1 MIDSRSL
8 PRVLGLVAPVAA
20 LTALSFAAA
29 PQGPPSAVR
38 VDAVREEVLANR
50 RPVTGSLRAA
60 RRGEVAAREKGLV
73 VELLADEGSRVATGD
88 VLARLDATQLELD
101 LVVLRADRPPAE
113 ATVRERT
120 ADLTSSRND
129 LESVRKLVER
139 KAANPKELVD
149 AETAVAAAE
158 ARLAASEAGLA
169 VIDARIAKL
178 EQRIVDMTILAP
190 FDGTVVA
197 RMTEVGSW
205 LSEGASVVELLS
217 TEDLEVWL
225 EVPQDLYG
233 AVIAN
238 PGPIE
243 VRLGA
248 GRDAFALTDY
258 LVIPDV
264 AERGRTF
271 RLMGDATTDLPISA
285 GMSVIAM
292 VPTSEEKAMLTLH
305 RDAILYNQVGP
316 YVYSVVP
323 GGEGQPASAAP
334 TPVEVLFQTPTRAVV
349 RSAALRAGAQVV
361 VEGNERLHPM
371 APIIPHPIGG
381 APAGNGGGEPAPAK
395 GGDGAPAKNPA
406 KNPAKQAPK
415 ESSKD
420 AAGAPAKEEASQR

>member
-20 LTALSFAAA
+20 LAALTTAAPAAA
-29 PQGPPSAVR
+29 PQGPPASVL
-38 VDAVREEVLANR
+38 VDAVREEVVTNR

-73 VELLADEGSRVATGD
+73 RELLADEGHRVAAGD

-120 ADLTSSRND
+120 ANLESARND
-129 LESVRKLVER
+129 LESLRKLVER

-149 AETAVAAAE
+149 AESAVAAGE

-178 EQRIVDMTILAP
+178 EQRIADMTIVAP

-205 LSEGASVVELLS
+205 LAEGASVVELLS

-248 GRDAFALTDY
+248 GREAFALTDY
-258 LVIPDV
+258 RAIPDV

-271 RLMGDATTDLPISA
+271 RLMGDAETTLPISA
-285 GMSVIAM
+285 GMSVTAM
-292 VPTSEEKAMLTLH
+292 VPTAEEQEMLTIH
-305 RDAILYNQVGP
+305 RDAILYNQVGAF
-316 YVYSVVP
+316 VYTVVP
-323 GGEGQPASAAP
+323 GGEGRPASAAP

-349 RSAALRAGAQVV
+349 RSGTLRPGAQIV
-361 VEGNERLHPM
+361 VEGNERLYPM
-371 APIIPHPIGG
+371 APVLPKPIGG
-381 APAGNGGGEPAPAK
+381 APAGGTPPGEQQGDAPA
-395 GGDGAPAKNPA
+395 
-406 KNPAKQAPK
+406 
-415 ESSKD
+415 
-420 AAGAPAKEEASQR
+420 EEGSAQR